1 MVKRQKFS
9 NAEREDRW
17 LEFLQRVYFSKSFT
31 STNFNT
37 IDFSKIIGIPS
48 GNLIAQLREN
58 LGLSFIKC
66 KIALRIYYAIQCIHE
81 GYLTLHT
88 VEGLANE
95 CGFTSRSRFSVV
107 FKAITDFTPK
117 EYAENSKHTLPKWRD
132 LIAKCQAL
140 SV

>member
-9 NAEREDRW
+9 KAETEDRW

-31 STNFNT
+31 SINFNT

-48 GNLIAQLREN
+48 GNLIAQLKEN

-66 KIALRIYYAIQCIHE
+66 KIALRIYYAIKCINE
-81 GYLTLHT
+81 GSLTLHT

-107 FKAITDFTPK
+107 FKAVTDFTPK
-117 EYAENSKHTLPKWRD
+117 EYSDYPKHTLPKWKD
-132 LIAKCQAL
+132 LIAKCRTL

>member
-1 MVKRQKFS
+1 LLKHNLFANKSNNDMVKRQKFS
-9 NAEREDRW
+9 KAETEDRW

-66 KIALRIYYAIQCIHE
+66 KIAIIIIVILNYCNI
-81 GYLTLHT
+81 
-88 VEGLANE
+88 
-95 CGFTSRSRFSVV
+95 FSVSNKV
-107 FKAITDFTPK
+107 NSTHGCTGTITTLCSCSDFNCLR
-117 EYAENSKHTLPKWRD
+117 YSINRLC
-132 LIAKCQAL
+132 L
-140 SV
+140 